1 MKQADTES
9 ARDLHNDMIVCDGL
23 IISKWSAEV
32 FRAMQTGGLTGANCT
47 CSIWEG
53 FRDTMLN
60 IANWNRMFA
69 EHGDR
74 IVKASSTADIRAAKQ
89 AGKTAIVLGMQNTS
103 AFEDRIEFIELLK
116 TQGVGIAQITYNT
129 QNLSGSGC
137 YESRD
142 SGLSDFGHDVV
153 AEMNRVGMLCD
164 LSHVGP
170 RTSTDVIQASTR
182 PVVYSH
188 CLPAGLKAHPRNKT
202 DEQIKFIV
210 DRGGF
215 VGVTVFPPFLAAGN
229 QSTIDDYI
237 AAIDY
242 IVNIAGEENV
252 GFGSDFTMGYG
263 RPFFEYINR
272 DKGSGRQ
279 LTEFWEVEF
288 PAGLKSIADFPNMT
302 LAMLRAGWHETK
314 IRRVM
319 GENWLALLDRVWEV

>member
-1 MKQADTES
+1 M
-9 ARDLHNDMIVCDGL
+9 
-23 IISKWSAEV
+23 
-32 FRAMQTGGLTGANCT
+32 
-47 CSIWEG
+47 
-53 FRDTMLN
+53 
-60 IANWNRMFA
+60 
-69 EHGDR
+69 
-74 IVKASSTADIRAAKQ
+74 
-89 AGKTAIVLGMQNTS
+89 
-103 AFEDRIEFIELLK
+103 
-116 TQGVGIAQITYNT
+116 
-129 QNLSGSGC
+129 
-137 YESRD
+137 
-142 SGLSDFGHDVV
+142 
-153 AEMNRVGMLCD
+153 
-164 LSHVGP
+164 
-170 RTSTDVIQASTR
+170 
-182 PVVYSH
+182 YSH

-229 QSTIDDYI
+229 RSTIDDYI

-302 LAMLRAGWHETK
+302 AAMLRAGWHETK
-314 IRRVM
+314 IRRIM

>member
-1 MKQADTES
+1 MNQADTES
-9 ARDLHNDMIVCDGL
+9 VRDLHNDMIVFDGL

-32 FRAMQTGGLTGANCT
+32 FEAMRTGGLTGANCT

-74 IVKASSTADIRAAKQ
+74 IVKANSTADIRAAKQ

-229 QSTIDDYI
+229 RSTIDDYI

-302 LAMLRAGWHETK
+302 EAMLRAGWHETK